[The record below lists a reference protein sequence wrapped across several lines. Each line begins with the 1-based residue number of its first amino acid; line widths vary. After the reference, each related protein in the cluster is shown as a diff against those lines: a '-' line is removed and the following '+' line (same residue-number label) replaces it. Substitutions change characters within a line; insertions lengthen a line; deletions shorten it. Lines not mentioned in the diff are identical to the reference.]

1 MSAESSPSTTHPP
14 PSSVRRVI
22 VASLIGTSL
31 EWYDFFIY
39 GTAAALVF
47 NKLFF
52 PSFEPLVG
60 TLLAFATYAVGFIA
74 RPLGGVVFGHYGDK
88 LGRKN
93 VLVVTLLMMGIAT
106 FAIGLMPTHATIG
119 VWAPILLVALRFVQG
134 LGLGGEWGGA
144 VLMTLESGDDRR
156 RGLNASWPQVG
167 VPIGLLLANGVLSLM
182 GGITSDAAFLS
193 WGWRVP
199 FLLSGLLVI
208 VGLWIR
214 LTIAESPLFQAVEAE
229 DTKARTPI
237 VEVLRTY
244 PRQVLLA
251 IGARVGVDVAFYT
264 FVLFITTYIATYLGL
279 PRSYALNAV
288 LVAAAVQ
295 VFLIPWFGHLSDRFG
310 RRPVYLFGAVG
321 AAVWVFVFFAL
332 LDTGSFLL
340 ILLATVVSLVFHA
353 AMYGPQAS
361 FIAEMFPTR
370 VRYTGASMGY
380 QLAGILGG
388 ALAPIIS
395 VALLDRFDT
404 SLVVS
409 LYVVLVLAV
418 TAVCVLLSPET
429 SRLDLRA
436 DPTAQP
442 ATHPGCLMTTVTIDL
457 NSDLGEGFGAWSLG
471 DDDALLDV
479 VTSANVACGFH
490 AGDPDIL
497 RRVCELAAE
506 RGVVIGAQVGYRD
519 LHGFGRRAMDV
530 DPADA
535 DQRGHLPDRGAGRLR
550 PGRRHPGQLR
560 QAARGALQRRRAP
573 PGAGDGGR
581 RGDQAVRRV
590 AAGDGPARVVDPRR
604 GRRGRRARP
613 SPRRSPTAATPRRA
627 RSCHGRSRGRCCT
640 TRGTSPSGW

>member
-1 MSAESSPSTTHPP
+1 MSAESSPTTTHPP

-47 NKLFF
+47 NTLFF

-93 VLVVTLLMMGIAT
+93 VLVVTLLLMGIAT
-106 FAIGLMPTHATIG
+106 FAIGVMPTHATIG
-119 VWAPILLVALRFVQG
+119 VWAPILLVALRFIQG

-251 IGARVGVDVAFYT
+251 IGARIGVDVAFYT
-264 FVLFITTYIATYLGL
+264 FVLFITTYIATYLKL

-295 VFLIPWFGHLSDRFG
+295 VFLIPFFGHLSDKFG
-310 RRPVYLFGAVG
+310 RRPVYLVGAVG
-321 AAVWVFVFFAL
+321 SAVWVFVFFAL
-332 LDTGSFLL
+332 LDTGSFVL

-395 VALLDRFDT
+395 VALLDRYDT

-409 LYVVLVLAV
+409 VYVVLMLAL
-418 TAVCVLLSPET
+418 TTVCVLLAPET

-436 DPTAQP
+436 DPT
-442 ATHPGCLMTTVTIDL
+442 
-457 NSDLGEGFGAWSLG
+457 
-471 DDDALLDV
+471 
-479 VTSANVACGFH
+479 
-490 AGDPDIL
+490 
-497 RRVCELAAE
+497 
-506 RGVVIGAQVGYRD
+506 
-519 LHGFGRRAMDV
+519 
-530 DPADA
+530 
-535 DQRGHLPDRGAGRLR
+535 DQH
-550 PGRRHPGQLR
+550 
-560 QAARGALQRRRAP
+560 
-573 PGAGDGGR
+573 
-581 RGDQAVRRV
+581 
-590 AAGDGPARVVDPRR
+590 
-604 GRRGRRARP
+604 ARP
-613 SPRRSPTAATPRRA
+613 REAP
-627 RSCHGRSRGRCCT
+627 
-640 TRGTSPSGW
+640 